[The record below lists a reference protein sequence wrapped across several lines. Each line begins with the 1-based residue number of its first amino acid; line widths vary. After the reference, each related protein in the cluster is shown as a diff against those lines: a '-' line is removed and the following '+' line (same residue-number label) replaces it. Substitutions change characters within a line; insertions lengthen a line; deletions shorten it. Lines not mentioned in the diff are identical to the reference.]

1 MSLGGLFTVI
11 RDGRLQ
17 TILDRFGIALVVR
30 VYCQELHARLVLAS
44 PQYFRAIE
52 RISTRY
58 YEQTLLK

>member
-1 MSLGGLFTVI
+1 LFTVI

-44 PQYFRAIE
+44 PQYFRAIAQHATMN
-52 RISTRY
+52 RPY
-58 YEQTLLK
+58 